1 MAGKRPTDEEQDR
14 MARDLGADSLM
25 YLPQEEIARAI
36 GMSEESLCR
45 ACVTGEYPTPTGER
59 LYQLALKETGSL
71 SGRTYEKAVSTP
83 SEVKTTDRD
92 TVEPV
97 TMMDIIP

>member
-1 MAGKRPTDEEQDR
+1 MAGRRPTDDEQDR

-59 LYQLALKETGSL
+59 LYQLALRETNPV
-71 SGRTYEKAVSTP
+71 SGRTYEMTAGAENGQSKHREP
-83 SEVKTTDRD
+83 ID
-92 TVEPV
+92 PV
-97 TMMDIIP
+97 TMIDIIP